1 MKKLMSILLTVC
13 MLISMTAVAG
23 AETLDYTYAD
33 TIAWD
38 GMYDV
43 VVIGYGS
50 AGANAAIAAA
60 DAGANVL
67 MVEKA
72 PKGHEGGNSRICG
85 QYLLTFTDYDMGL
98 NYMKGLRGEFT
109 TTSDAEIEWL
119 TTGLMANEAYLNSL
133 GIENTAV
140 YKSSAEYPEL
150 AGGESVRMLMVGA
163 EHVLDNFNS
172 AYWKAIAAEVDERA
186 EQISVWYDAPGKHLI
201 QDPATKTILGVQ
213 IEKNGEMLNIRA
225 KNGVVLATGGFEN
238 NPEMVQNY
246 LQYNVMYPHGTTYNT
261 GDGVIMAQEVGA
273 QLWHMRTLSGGF
285 LSYRAFEG
293 TTQVPFESMGQNMTA
308 GTSVINV
315 GPDGKRFCDEGTRS
329 RHGFV
334 SYNGMYKNQ
343 VCSTPMY
350 TIFDETTRL
359 AGKIYPTFSEGN
371 LAEVE
376 SGLIVKADTIA
387 KLAEKIGYDPA
398 VLEATVAEYNTF
410 CENGVDEDFGRAAD
424 KMTKIEVGPFYAM
437 ELVPAM
443 VNTQGGPRRNINCEV
458 LDLNDNP
465 IPHLYSAG
473 ELGSFF
479 SDNYQG
485 GGNLGETVVTG
496 KTAGENAAA
505 EKEALPNLTIPAKVE
520 SNLNRAAEVAAA
532 NDEAIATAENEY
544 VGVGKGI
551 GGDLTV
557 KVTMD
562 GDKIAAI
569 EVLSHGETAGICEAA
584 IEKVPA
590 AIIEAQSAEVDGV
603 SGATLTSNGIKEAVA
618 NALVN
623 VK

>member
-1 MKKLMSILLTVC
+1 MKKLTSILLAAC
-13 MLISMTAVAG
+13 MLFSVFAVAG

-60 DAGANVL
+60 EAGANVL
-67 MVEKA
+67 ITEKA
-72 PKGHEGGNSRICG
+72 PKGHEGGNSRVSG
-85 QYLLTFTDYDMGL
+85 QYLLTFSDYDQGL
-98 NYMKGLRGEFT
+98 EYMKGLRGEFT
-109 TTSDAEIEWL
+109 TTSDEEIEWL
-119 TTGLMANEAYLNSL
+119 TTNLIANEGYLNSI
-133 GIENTAV
+133 GIDNTV
-140 YKSSAEYPEL
+140 IHKSSAEYPEL
-150 AGGESVRMLMVGA
+150 AGGDSVRMLMVGA
-163 EHVLDNFNS
+163 ENVLDNFNS
-172 AYWKAIAAEVDERA
+172 AYWKAIAAQVENRSEK
-186 EQISVWYDAPGKHLI
+186 ISVWYEAPGKHLI
-201 QDPATKTILGVQ
+201 QDPTTKTILGVQ
-213 IEKNGEMLNIRA
+213 IEKDGVLLNIRA

-246 LQYNVMYPHGTTYNT
+246 LQYNVMYPHGTIYNT

-285 LSYRAFEG
+285 LSYKAFEG
-293 TTQVPFESMGQNMTA
+293 TTQVPFENMGQNMTA

-315 GPDGKRFCDEGTRS
+315 GPDGKRFCDESTRS

-334 SYNGMYKNQ
+334 SYNGMWKNQ
-343 VCSTPMY
+343 ACSTPMY

-371 LAEVE
+371 LAEIE
-376 SGLIVKADTIA
+376 SGLIVKADTLTE
-387 KLAEKIGYDPA
+387 LAEKIGYDPA
-398 VLEATVAEYNTF
+398 TIETTVAEYNTF
-410 CENGVDEDFGRAAD
+410 CETGVDEDFGRAAD
-424 KMTKIEVGPFYAM
+424 KMTKIEAGPFYAM

-443 VNTQGGPRRNINCEV
+443 VNTQGGPRRNTNCEI
-458 LDLNDNP
+458 LDVNDDP
-465 IPHLYSAG
+465 IPHLYGAG

-496 KTAGENAAA
+496 RVAGANAAA
-505 EKEALPNLTIPAKVE
+505 EKEALPNLSVPAKVE
-520 SNLNRAAEVAAA
+520 SNLNRAAEVVAAA
-532 NDEAIATAENEY
+532 SESVATADNEY
-544 VGVGKGI
+544 IGVGKGI
-551 GGDLTV
+551 GGELAV

-562 GDKIAAI
+562 GDRIAAI
-569 EVLSHGETAGICEAA
+569 EVVSHGETTGICEAA
-584 IEKVPA
+584 IEQVPA
-590 AIIEAQSAEVDGV
+590 AIIEAQSYEVDGV

-618 NALVN
+618 DAMSN